1 MIVKHVSMRSLG
13 RSDFADLVNYIT
25 DAQSKDHRLGQV
37 RCTNCSALSVRAAIE
52 EVLATQQL
60 NTRARGDKT
69 YHLIVSFRV
78 GEQPDAATL
87 EAIEQRI
94 CVCLGFGEHQ
104 RISALHLDTDNLHLH
119 LAINKIHP
127 RRYRMHEPFGAYR
140 TLAELCQVMERDYQ
154 LQPDNHEPH
163 QRLSQARAADMERH
177 TGQQSLL
184 SWIRSQC
191 LEPLREAQSWSDLHQ
206 VLRDHGLQLR
216 ERGNGLVI
224 EAEDGTR
231 VKASSVERSLS
242 KAQLE
247 QRHGP
252 FQPDSESTGPLTESR
267 RHYLKQ
273 PLVLGVDTVELYARY
288 RAEQQQLTASRA
300 DALSRARRHK
310 ERALQDCRRAGQ
322 LRRAAIRVLDTRGV
336 GKPLLYAQAHA
347 ALQTSLKAIHQ
358 DYRQERRRLY
368 QQFQRRSWAD
378 WLRLEALGGNAEA
391 LACLRARQAASSVQ
405 GNTLHAEQPGR
416 MTSAEVAG
424 QAVPALIVD
433 GLTKKGTLI
442 YRAGASAVR
451 DAGEHLQVSREA
463 SREAVQ
469 LALRLALA
477 RYGERICVQ
486 GSAEFKAQIVRAAVD
501 ARLPVVLTDPGLERR
516 RLAILDKETIHE
528 PQIPTERARIDS
540 ERRPADRPGAG
551 RAGVGPGHSVGPGA
565 GPGLCGGEQS
575 HARRPGHCPPP
586 AGQHRL
592 RTLSELG
599 LVRFASG
606 AQVLLPRDV
615 PRQLEQ
621 PGAEPDHA
629 LRRAIPGT
637 VVSSQA
643 IEAVQRYIAERE
655 SKRARGLDIRPH
667 RPYLPGPGLLSFAGL
682 RHVDGCDLALVQRAE
697 AIEVMPVDPDSARRL
712 ARLSLGAALTT
723 TASGSI
729 RTTKARTR

>member
-1 MIVKHVSMRSLG
+1 MIVKHVSMRSLR
-13 RSDFADLVNYIT
+13 RSDFADLVTYIT

-37 RCTNCSALSVRAAIE
+37 RCTNCSALSVPAAIE

-69 YHLIVSFRV
+69 YHLIVSFRA

-94 CVCLGFGEHQ
+94 CAGLGFGEHQ
-104 RISALHLDTDNLHLH
+104 RISVLHLDTDNLHLH

-127 RRYRMHEPFGAYR
+127 RRHRMHEPFGAYR
-140 TLAELCQVMERDYQ
+140 TLAELCQLMEHDYR
-154 LQPDNHEPH
+154 LQPDNHEPQ

-177 TGQQSLL
+177 TGQESLL
-184 SWIRSQC
+184 GWIRSQC
-191 LEPLREAQSWSDLHQ
+191 LEPLRAAQSWSELHQ

-242 KAQLE
+242 KIQLE
-247 QRHGP
+247 QRHGS
-252 FQPDSESTGPLTESR
+252 FQPDSESAGPVTESR
-267 RHYLKQ
+267 HRYLKQ
-273 PLVLGVDTVELYARY
+273 PLALGVDTVELYARY

-347 ALQTSLKAIHQ
+347 ALQASLKAIHQ
-358 DYRQERRRLY
+358 DYRQERQRLY

-378 WLRLEALGGNAEA
+378 WLKQEALGGNAQA
-391 LACLRARQAASSVQ
+391 LACLRARQPASGLQ

-416 MTSAEVAG
+416 TESAQLAS
-424 QAVPALIVD
+424 QPVPAPIVD

-516 RLAILDKETIHE
+516 RLAILDKETSHE
-528 PQIPTERARIDS
+528 PQVPTERARTDS
-540 ERRPADRPGAG
+540 ERRPADRPGADC
-551 RAGVGPGHSVGPGA
+551 AGSGPGCSLGA
-565 GPGLCGGEQS
+565 GAGLRGGEQS

-599 LVRFASG
+599 
-606 AQVLLPRDV
+606 V
-615 PRQLEQ
+615 PRQPEQ

-629 LRRAIPGT
+629 LRRDGPGS
-637 VVSSQA
+637 VVSPQA
-643 IEAVQRYIAERE
+643 IEAAQRYIAERE

-667 RPYLPGPGLLSFAGL
+667 RPYRPGPGLLSFAGL
-682 RHVDGCDLALVQRAE
+682 RHVDGCDLALLQRAE

-712 ARLSLGAALTT
+712 ARLSLGAALAT

-729 RTTKARTR
+729 RITKARSR

>member
-231 VKASSVERSLS
+231 VKASSVERSFS

-551 RAGVGPGHSVGPGA
+551 RAGVGPGA

>member
-13 RSDFADLVNYIT
+13 RSDFADLASYIT

-37 RCTNCSALSVRAAIE
+37 RFTNCAALTLRAAIE

-60 NTRARGDKT
+60 NTRASGDKT
-69 YHLIVSFRV
+69 YHLIVSFRA
-78 GEQPDAATL
+78 GEQPDAVTL

-94 CVCLGFGEHQ
+94 CDGLGFGEHQ
-104 RISALHLDTDNLHLH
+104 RVSALHLDTDNLHLH

-127 RRYRMHEPFGAYR
+127 RRHRMHEPFGAYR
-140 TLAELCQVMERDYQ
+140 TLAELCQVMERDYR

-177 TGQQSLL
+177 TGQESLL
-184 SWIRSQC
+184 GWIRSHC
-191 LEPLREAQSWSDLHQ
+191 LEPLRAAQSWSELHQ
-206 VLRDHGLQLR
+206 VLREHGLQLR
-216 ERGNGLVI
+216 ERGNGLII

-252 FQPDSESTGPLTESR
+252 FQPDSESAGPATESR
-267 RHYLKQ
+267 RRYLKQ
-273 PLVLGVDTVELYARY
+273 PLALGVDTVELYARY

-300 DALSRARRHK
+300 DGLSRARRHK

-322 LRRAAIRVLDTRGV
+322 LRRSAIRVLDTRGI

-347 ALQTSLKAIHQ
+347 ALQASLKAIHQ
-358 DYRQERRRLY
+358 DYRQERQRLY

-378 WLRLEALGGNAEA
+378 WLKQEALGGNAEA
-391 LACLRARQAASSVQ
+391 LAVLRARQTASGLQ
-405 GNTLHAEQPGR
+405 GNTLHAEQPAR
-416 MTSAEVAG
+416 APNVQPAG
-424 QAVPALIVD
+424 QAGPAPVVD

-442 YRAGASAVR
+442 YRVGASAVR
-451 DAGEHLQVSREA
+451 DAGEQLQVSSEA

-516 RLAILDKETIHE
+516 RLAILDKETTHE
-528 PQIPTERARIDS
+528 PQVPTERARADS

-551 RAGVGPGHSVGPGA
+551 RAGSGPGSSVGPGT
-565 GPGLCGGEQS
+565 GPGLHGGEQS
-575 HARRPGHCPPP
+575 HARRPGRCPPP

-599 LVRFASG
+599 LVCFASG

-615 PRQLEQ
+615 PGQLEQ
-621 PGAEPDHA
+621 PGAAPDHA
-629 LRRAIPGT
+629 LRRGVPGS
-637 VVSSQA
+637 VVSPQA
-643 IEAVQRYIAERE
+643 IEAAQRYIAERE

-667 RPYLPGPGLLSFAGL
+667 RPYRPGPGSLSFAGL
-682 RHVDGCDLALVQRAE
+682 RHVDGCDLALVQRVE
-697 AIEVMPVDPDSARRL
+697 TIEVMPVDPDSARRL
-712 ARLSLGAALTT
+712 ARLSLGAALAV

-729 RTTKARTR
+729 RTSKGRSR